1 MNICDGRSRDASR
14 LSSKQDA
21 AEAVVQGSTLG
32 QSRTRLVG
40 SSFFL
45 RTMQPSKVQRN
56 FHSRRRLPRFISR
69 VIGDRPLCLRAD
81 TRLIMPLSLSLS
93 LSLFLSLSLSLF
105 LSPRRM
111 SRREIIG
118 HGNERVI

>member
-1 MNICDGRSRDASR
+1 MNICDGRSRHASR
-14 LSSKQDA
+14 LSKQDA

-56 FHSRRRLPRFISR
+56 FHSRRRLARFISR

-81 TRLIMPLSLSLS
+81 TRLIMPRLIVR
-93 LSLFLSLSLSLF
+93 
-105 LSPRRM
+105 PARR
-111 SRREIIG
+111 
-118 HGNERVI
+118 